1 MIVSSGITTK
11 EAIYASEEL
20 SKEGIKA
27 GVLHM
32 HTIKPFDYK
41 SIIKYSQKVKLIVS
55 VEEHIKNNGLGSA
68 IGDVLNDNCYHKMP
82 KLIKLGIPDQFPDK
96 YGTQE
101 DLLKYYSLD
110 SKSIYESVLG
120 FIKSKGLKAA

>member
-1 MIVSSGITTK
+1 MFFICIQ
-11 EAIYASEEL
+11 L
-20 SKEGIKA
+20 NH
-27 GVLHM
+27 L
-32 HTIKPFDYK
+32 
-41 SIIKYSQKVKLIVS
+41 IIKVLLSTHKKVKLIVS

-68 IGDVLNDNCYHKMP
+68 ISDVLNDNFNQNMP

-120 FIKSKGLKAA
+120 FIKSKGLKGLIF